1 MRLDTRSAFD
11 AGDAGPPP
19 TDEALDLLVVGAG
32 PCGLAVGVAARERGL
47 RYVVLDKGCIAQSL
61 IRYPYY
67 MTFFSTAERLEIGG
81 VPFAIPDPKPTRR
94 EALAY
99 YRHVVRHHDLE
110 VRQYEEAVAIEAGDS
125 GAGTAGSAATAA
137 ERVESSAAG
146 SGSASRER
154 AGSSA
159 TRFRV
164 RAVCRRPG
172 GRGDARVYAARAVV
186 VATGGFGE
194 PNRLELPGGPDR
206 YPEGRIVHYYRE
218 PYPYFGQDVIVVGGG
233 NSAVE
238 AALELCRN
246 GVRVRMV
253 HFGAVF
259 DRGVKPW
266 VRPDIKNRI
275 AAGEITMHWRS
286 RIAAVGPDTATV
298 THQETGVATEFP
310 ADWIVAMTGWRPD
323 HALLHGLGVRTDPET
338 GIPAH
343 DPATM
348 ETDVPGAYVAGVI
361 AAGFDANKIFIENG
375 REHGARIAAAVYR
388 ASGSAGASTPTG
400 GPSPSPSRS
409 VAGGSTSL
417 RT

>member
-1 MRLDTRSAFD
+1 M
-11 AGDAGPPP
+11 
-19 TDEALDLLVVGAG
+19 
-32 PCGLAVGVAARERGL
+32 AVGVAAKQFGL
-47 RYVVLDKGCIAQSL
+47 RYAVLDKGCVAQSL

-99 YRHVVRHHDLE
+99 YRHVVRHHDLA
-110 VRQYEEAVAIEAGDS
+110 VRQYEDVQEIEA
-125 GAGTAGSAATAA
+125 
-137 ERVESSAAG
+137 
-146 SGSASRER
+146 ASP
-154 AGSSA
+154 
-159 TRFRV
+159 RFRV

-172 GRGDARVYAARAVV
+172 GRGEARSYAAGAVV
-186 VATGGFGE
+186 VATGGFGD
-194 PNRLELPGGPDR
+194 PNRLELSGGPDP
-206 YPEGRIVHYYRE
+206 YPEARIVHYYRE

-238 AALELCRN
+238 AALDLHRN

-266 VRPDIKNRI
+266 VRPDIRNRI
-275 AAGEITMHWRS
+275 ASGDIPMHWRS

-298 THQETGVATEFP
+298 SHQETGASVEHP
-310 ADWIVAMTGWRPD
+310 ADWILAMTGWRPD
-323 HALLHGLGVRTDPET
+323 HALLHGLGVRAHPES
-338 GIPAH
+338 GIPTH

-348 ETDVPGAYVAGVI
+348 ETNVPGVYVAGVV

-375 REHGARIAAAVYR
+375 REHGARIAAAVY
-388 ASGSAGASTPTG
+388 ASASTPTDA
-400 GPSPSPSRS
+400 PSPLPSRK
-409 VAGGSTSL
+409 VAGGATS
-417 RT
+417 RRA